1 MKFDI
6 TYRYE
11 ARDRPA
17 RPQPSDSDAAFCRLC
32 DGNRAFAALFD
43 STSKNADKSADKS
56 ADRAEMI
63 VELDPRDVGLATGG
77 GEAPRQRP
85 FAAVLGCADARVPIE
100 MIFSEGP
107 NDLFVLRVAGNG
119 LGAQVLGS
127 LNYAIDHL
135 RDSLRLIVVLGHSG
149 CGAVTS
155 AVDIF
160 LQPAKYLPLATQHS
174 LRGIVDHLMGVV
186 HASSKRI
193 LTAFGSDVADHAN
206 YRHALVEASIATNAA
221 LTAYSIE
228 KEFGAADRGGLRAVY
243 GVYLLGTR
251 RIWVPSAADAESFG
265 LAAPPGDPAKFDE
278 LSDAIVGSDRIRS
291 LLSNGRLKL
300 GSASAQ

>member
-1 MKFDI
+1 MKLDI

-11 ARDRPA
+11 ARWPA

-100 MIFSEGP
+100 MIVGEGP

-135 RDSLRLIVVLGHSG
+135 RDSLRLIVVLGHGDSG
-149 CGAVTS
+149 QWR
-155 AVDIF
+155 
-160 LQPAKYLPLATQHS
+160 QPSIYSCSRPSTCRS
-174 LRGIVDHLMGVV
+174 RPNIRFE
-186 HASSKRI
+186 ASSI
-193 LTAFGSDVADHAN
+193 ISW
-206 YRHALVEASIATNAA
+206 AS
-221 LTAYSIE
+221 SM
-228 KEFGAADRGGLRAVY
+228 LR
-243 GVYLLGTR
+243 
-251 RIWVPSAADAESFG
+251 
-265 LAAPPGDPAKFDE
+265 
-278 LSDAIVGSDRIRS
+278 RS
-291 LLSNGRLKL
+291 EY
-300 GSASAQ
+300 